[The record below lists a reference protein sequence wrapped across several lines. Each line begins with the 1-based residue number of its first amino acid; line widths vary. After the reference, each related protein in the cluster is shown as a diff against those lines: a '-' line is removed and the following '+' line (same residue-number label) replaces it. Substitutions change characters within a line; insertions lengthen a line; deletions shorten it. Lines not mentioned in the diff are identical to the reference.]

1 MKDIAVGDKVR
12 IVVTG
17 EYGVVENATLGSVV
31 VRTRDGNSYLDDSMV
46 EKLDVIEA
54 LVDVLGDS

>member
-54 LVDVLGDS
+54 LVDVLGDG